1 MQTYLKPYI
10 EAASQYGDGFSSL
23 LWASPRTQAARF
35 DAISRLYDMQ
45 DRRVLDAGCGRA
57 DFLDFLVGRGITP
70 AHYIGIEAVDEL
82 AGAAVRKGRPQS
94 EIIHG
99 DFVTNPQ
106 HIRVGG
112 DAIVFSGSLNTLDAA
127 QFQVTL
133 DAAWESA
140 KEALVFNFLSAAHLA
155 NAKWLNWHRT
165 AHVVAMARRWTNNI
179 RMLEDYLDGDCTIGI
194 YKDKEVIA
202 S

>member
-35 DAISRLYDMQ
+35 DAIARLYDMR
-45 DRRVLDAGCGRA
+45 DRRVIDAGCGRA
-57 DFLDFLVGRGITP
+57 DLLDFLVGRGIRP
-70 AHYIGIEAVDEL
+70 AHYLGIEAVDEL
-82 AGAAVRKGRPQS
+82 AAAAIRKGLPQS

-106 HIRVGG
+106 YLRVGT
-112 DAIVFSGSLNTLDAA
+112 DVIVFSGSLNTLDAA
-127 QFQVTL
+127 QFQTAL
-133 DAAWESA
+133 DVAWEST

-155 NAKWLNWHRT
+155 NAKWLN
-165 AHVVAMARRWTNNI
+165 
-179 RMLEDYLDGDCTIGI
+179 
-194 YKDKEVIA
+194 
-202 S
+202 